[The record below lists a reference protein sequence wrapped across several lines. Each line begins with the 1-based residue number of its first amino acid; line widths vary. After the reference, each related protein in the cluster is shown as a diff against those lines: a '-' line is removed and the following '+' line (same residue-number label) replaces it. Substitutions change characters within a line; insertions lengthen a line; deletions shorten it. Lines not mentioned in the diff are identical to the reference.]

1 MPPMIT
7 FRAAR
12 VALTVAL
19 LCVMAACSREQ
30 QDWRSAEAADT
41 IEAYGQFLER
51 HPDSELATQARARLA
66 QLAEDREW
74 QGAESA
80 DSAEAYRH
88 FLAQHPSGKWAQEAR
103 IRLENFS
110 LGPAPPKVP
119 SMSAAATPAL
129 TASAAAAPAVA
140 PPPAPPVATE
150 IRPSAARASA
160 TRLAGSSPGGYGV
173 QLGAFSSEAGA
184 TNEWPQLTTRFCSEL
199 HGLSPLI
206 VSADTTTGH
215 LFRLQAT
222 YTEDTHERAMSAA
235 CR

>member
-51 HPDSELATQARARLA
+51 HPDSELATHARARLA

-88 FLAQHPSGKWAQEAR
+88 FLAQHPNGKWAQEAR
-103 IRLENFS
+103 GRLENFS
-110 LGPAPPKVP
+110 LGPAPSKEPVGT
-119 SMSAAATPAL
+119 AATTPES
-129 TASAAAAPAVA
+129 TASAAAAAA
-140 PPPAPPVATE
+140 A
-150 IRPSAARASA
+150 RPSAAPASA
-160 TRLAGSSPGGYGV
+160 TAMVGSSPDGYGV
-173 QLGAFSSEAGA
+173 QLGAFTSEAGA
-184 TNEWPQLTTRFCSEL
+184 SDEWRQLTARFGSEL
-199 HGLSPLI
+199 HGLSPLV
-206 VSADTTTGH
+206 VSADTPSGH
-215 LFRLQAT
+215 LFRLQAHVAD
-222 YTEDTHERAMSAA
+222 EAHA
-235 CR
+235 